1 MTISISDFQT
11 LQAYL
16 REHNIFGR
24 FGLSRIG
31 VFGSFVRGEQFRDID
46 LLIDDDIPYK
56 QLIALRDEL
65 QTDLTVPVDLMI
77 RRYAEPIILRSAL
90 RDIQYAVNA

>member
-1 MTISISDFQT
+1 MIISDFNT
-11 LQAYL
+11 LQTYL
-16 REHNIFGR
+16 RDQNVFAR

-31 VFGSFVRGEQFRDID
+31 VFGSFIRGEEFRDID
-46 LLIDDDIPYK
+46 LLIEEDIPYQK
-56 QLIALRDEL
+56 LIALRDEL
-65 QTDLTVPVDLMI
+65 QADLIIPVDLML

>member
-1 MTISISDFQT
+1 MRISDFQT
-11 LQAYL
+11 FQDYL
-16 REHNIFGR
+16 REQDIFKR

-31 VFGSFVRGEQFRDID
+31 VFGSLARGENFRDID
-46 LLIDDDIPYK
+46 LLIEDDIPYTK
-56 QLIALRDEL
+56 LIALRDVL

-90 RDIQYAVNA
+90 KDIQYAVNN